1 MTYKVSVII
10 PLYGVEAF
18 VERCATSLMQQ
29 TLPEVQFIFVDDA
42 AKDRSAEVLE
52 KTLQNFPHRR
62 ADVKV
67 VHHEQNLG
75 LPAARNTGLREA
87 EGEYIFHCD
96 GDDFVEAEMLEQLY
110 AFAKARN
117 LDAVWCDWFLSYA
130 QSERLMKQPAF
141 ASAEEA
147 VRAMLSGGMKYNVW
161 NKLIRRSVYERSGV
175 VFPSGYGMGEDM
187 TIIRL
192 FAHCHRVDYLP
203 KAFYH
208 YVKTNA
214 SSFCQVYSDRH
225 IAELR
230 HNVLTTL
237 ADLQRVY
244 GTTLEKEFAF
254 FKLEAKFPFLISDGS
269 NGKYRLWA
277 EWFPEANRYI
287 LHNRYVPFRSRMVQ
301 WFAAHRLFLLVRLY
315 NWALFEVIY
324 KRLYK

>member
-18 VERCATSLMQQ
+18 VERCAASLMQQ
-29 TLPEVQFIFVDDA
+29 TLQEVQYIFVDDA
-42 AKDRSAEVLE
+42 AKDRSVEVLE
-52 KTLQNFPHRR
+52 KTLNKFPHRR

-87 EGEYIFHCD
+87 KGEYIFHCD

-110 AFAKARN
+110 AFAKARD
-117 LDAVWCDWFLSYA
+117 LDAVWCDWYLSYA
-130 QSERLMKQPAF
+130 QSERLMNQPAF

-192 FAHCHRVDYLP
+192 FAHCRRVDYLP

-225 IAELR
+225 ITELR

-237 ADLQRVY
+237 ADLQRIY
-244 GTTLEKEFAF
+244 GKTMEKEFAF

-269 NGKYRLWA
+269 NGKYRLWT

-287 LHNRYVPFRSRMVQ
+287 LCNRYVSLRSRIVQ
-301 WFAAHRLFLLVRLY
+301 WFAAHRLFPLVRFY
-315 NWALFEVIY
+315 NWALFEVVY
-324 KRLYK
+324 KKLYK